1 MIMSSK
7 IENKKVLLTG
17 GCGFIGKHIVK
28 SLERLNNELI
38 ILDKHKEADVNVNI
52 TNWNNLKD
60 AHDWSNIDIVYHL
73 AALTS
78 VVESFKNPRDT
89 YEVNVLG
96 TLNILELCRIYDIK
110 KMVFLS
116 SYLYGEP
123 EYLPVDEKHPIKP
136 TNPYA
141 MSKYLAEQLCKR
153 YSEDYGLKCVVLK
166 PFNIY
171 GEGQSKH
178 LLFSTILTQM
188 FNGRIEIKDPV
199 PKRDYVYISDLID
212 AMIIS
217 GDYNPEAFD
226 IFNVGSGKSYSVKY
240 IVEKFINIYKKK
252 VSVTYLNE
260 RRKNEI
266 MNTIADIKHIN
277 DRLGWEPKI
286 SIDEGLKK
294 TFEWYKNELEK

>member
-1 MIMSSK
+1 MNNK
-7 IENKKVLLTG
+7 LENKKILLTG
-17 GCGFIGKHIVK
+17 GCGFIGKHILK
-28 SLERLNNELI
+28 SLEGVNNELI
-38 ILDKHKEADVNVNI
+38 ILDKNKKADVNVNI
-52 TNWNNLKD
+52 TKWNILKD

-78 VVESFKNPRDT
+78 VVESFRNPRET

-96 TLNILELCRIYDIK
+96 TLNILELCRIHDIK
-110 KMVFLS
+110 KIIFMG

-123 EYLPVDEKHPIKP
+123 EYLPVDEDHPIKP

-188 FNGRIEIKDPV
+188 FNGRIVIKDPV

-212 AMIIS
+212 AMILS
-217 GDYNPEAFD
+217 GDYNPKPFD
-226 IFNVGSGKSYSVKY
+226 IFNVGSGKSYSVKE
-240 IVEKFINIYKKK
+240 IVNKLIAIYKKE
-252 VSVTYLNE
+252 VSVIYLNE

-266 MNTIADIKHIN
+266 MNTIADIRHIN

>member
-7 IENKKVLLTG
+7 LENKKVLLTG
-17 GCGFIGKHIVK
+17 GCGFIGKHVVK
-28 SLERLNNELI
+28 SLEGSNNELI
-38 ILDKHKEADVNVNI
+38 ILDKHKEADVNVDI
-52 TNWNNLKD
+52 TNWNILKD
-60 AHDWSNIDIVYHL
+60 APDWSNIDLVYHL

-78 VVESFKNPRDT
+78 VVESFRNPRET

-96 TLNILELCRIYDIK
+96 TLNILELCRIHDIK

-123 EYLPVDEKHPIKP
+123 EYLPIDEKHPIKP

-188 FNGRIEIKDPV
+188 VNGRIEIKDPV

-212 AMIIS
+212 AMILS
-217 GDYNPEAFD
+217 GDYNPESFD
-226 IFNVGSGKSYSVKY
+226 IFNVGSGKSYSVKE
-240 IVEKFINIYKKK
+240 IVNKLIAINKKR

>member
-1 MIMSSK
+1 MSSK
-7 IENKKVLLTG
+7 LENKKILLTG
-17 GCGFIGKHIVK
+17 GCGFIGKHVVK
-28 SLERLNNELI
+28 SLEGLNNELI

-52 TNWNNLKD
+52 TKWNILKD
-60 AHDWSNIDIVYHL
+60 ASDWSNIDIVYHL

-78 VVESFKNPRDT
+78 VVESFRNPRET

-217 GDYNPEAFD
+217 SDYNMESFD
-226 IFNVGSGKSYSVKY
+226 IFNVGSGKSYSVKE
-240 IVEKFINIYKKK
+240 IVDKLIAINKKE
-252 VSVTYLNE
+252 VSVIYLNE

-266 MNTIADIKHIN
+266 MNTIADIRHIKN
-277 DRLGWEPKI
+277 RLGWEPKI

>member
-1 MIMSSK
+1 
-7 IENKKVLLTG
+7 
-17 GCGFIGKHIVK
+17 
-28 SLERLNNELI
+28 
-38 ILDKHKEADVNVNI
+38 
-52 TNWNNLKD
+52 
-60 AHDWSNIDIVYHL
+60 
-73 AALTS
+73 
-78 VVESFKNPRDT
+78 
-89 YEVNVLG
+89 
-96 TLNILELCRIYDIK
+96 
-110 KMVFLS
+110 
-116 SYLYGEP
+116 
-123 EYLPVDEKHPIKP
+123 
-136 TNPYA
+136 
-141 MSKYLAEQLCKR
+141 
-153 YSEDYGLKCVVLK
+153 LK

-212 AMIIS
+212 AMIKS
-217 GDYNPEAFD
+217 GDYNTEPFD
-226 IFNVGSGKSYSVKY
+226 IFNVGSGKSYSVKE
-240 IVEKFINIYKKK
+240 IVDKLIAINKKR

-277 DRLGWEPKI
+277 DRLGWKPKI

>member
-1 MIMSSK
+1 MSSK
-7 IENKKVLLTG
+7 LENKKILLTG
-17 GCGFIGKHIVK
+17 GCGFIGKHVVK
-28 SLERLNNELI
+28 SLEGSNNELV
-38 ILDKHKEADVNVNI
+38 ILDKHKEADVNVDI
-52 TNWNNLKD
+52 TNWNILK
-60 AHDWSNIDIVYHL
+60 AASDWSNIYLVYHL

-78 VVESFKNPRDT
+78 VVESFRNPRKT

-110 KMVFLS
+110 KMVFLC

-188 FNGRIEIKDPV
+188 FNGRIVIKDPV

-212 AMIIS
+212 AMIKS
-217 GDYNPEAFD
+217 GDYNTEPFD
-226 IFNVGSGKSYSVKY
+226 IFNVGSGKSYSVKE
-240 IVEKFINIYKKK
+240 IVDKLIAINKKR

-277 DRLGWEPKI
+277 DRLGWKPKI